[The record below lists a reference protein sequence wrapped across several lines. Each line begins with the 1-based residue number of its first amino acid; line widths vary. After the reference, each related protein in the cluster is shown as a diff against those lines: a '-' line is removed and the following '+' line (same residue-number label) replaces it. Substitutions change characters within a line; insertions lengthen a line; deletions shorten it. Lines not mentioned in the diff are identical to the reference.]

1 MQKSRSFD
9 LAKNIRLI
17 GLIFAAPSPFKDTCA
32 KKKVTLLGF
41 RASVFQKEIQ
51 DQINQFRAS
60 NGRPFSAPKNI
71 HLPYHSGT

>member
-41 RASVFQKEIQ
+41 QASVFQKKI

-60 NGRPFSAPKNI
+60 NGRHFSRP
-71 HLPYHSGT
+71 LGSRGS

>member
-41 RASVFQKEIQ
+41 QASVFQK
-51 DQINQFRAS
+51 
-60 NGRPFSAPKNI
+60 K
-71 HLPYHSGT
+71 

>member
-32 KKKVTLLGF
+32 KKKVTLLEF
-41 RASVFQKEIQ
+41 QDILFQK
-51 DQINQFRAS
+51 RAT
-60 NGRPFSAPKNI
+60 NGSSVSSPLGLRGSEFIRLDFAKKS
-71 HLPYHSGT
+71 L

>member
-41 RASVFQKEIQ
+41 QASVFQKKYRKVVSRSVLIS
-51 DQINQFRAS
+51 DMSRLLT
-60 NGRPFSAPKNI
+60 PPK
-71 HLPYHSGT
+71 T